1 MKKVNLFLIPVAITA
16 FAITSCGN
24 KEISKEEAGNVV
36 KKAAAKE
43 IPEYTTITLTTE
55 LVKYKF
61 DIKGEGLEG
70 LGISQEDF
78 AKLMDELEFEENR
91 QMLAEISQQLYK
103 SILEFGIAE
112 ARLDN
117 DCKTMKQMIANL
129 QLGNI

>member
-16 FAITSCGN
+16 FAITSCGI

-43 IPEYTTITLTTE
+43 VPEYTTITLTTE

-78 AKLMDELEFEENR
+78 DAKK
-91 QMLAEISQQLYK
+91 K
-103 SILEFGIAE
+103 SLLGI
-112 ARLDN
+112 
-117 DCKTMKQMIANL
+117 
-129 QLGNI
+129 

>member
-1 MKKVNLFLIPVAITA
+1 MRKTENLDEELRKMKEQLKFVEKFKNT
-16 FAITSCGN
+16 
-24 KEISKEEAGNVV
+24 
-36 KKAAAKE
+36 
-43 IPEYTTITLTTE
+43 YTE
-55 LVKYKF
+55 Q
-61 DIKGEGLEG
+61 IKCFNTV
-70 LGISQEDF
+70 QEDF
-78 AKLMDELEFEENR
+78 AKMMDELEFEENR